1 MGYPARTEMMCFA
14 GDRGIAFYSLCCIW
28 RDFHVFQKKI
38 KQSAEID
45 RSRIP
50 RHIGIIMDGNGRWA
64 KRRGLPRSAG
74 HKRGAD
80 ILEDICDYCNGLG
93 VEALTVYAF
102 STENWSRPQKE
113 IDALMDL
120 LYDYL
125 LMVEEKFKGRDMKL
139 KISGD
144 ISPLTPKIQAA
155 IHHAEE
161 VTASGKRM
169 ILNIA
174 LNYGGRDE
182 IVRAARKIAAAA
194 AAGTQKIDAIDEA
207 AFAAY
212 LDMGDLPEV
221 DLIIRP
227 SGEMRLSNFMLW
239 ESAYA
244 ELWFSDICW
253 PDFRPKDMQQ
263 AILDYQNR
271 DRRFGGVK

>member
-1 MGYPARTEMMCFA
+1 MFFFKKKPNITELDM
-14 GDRGIAFYSLCCIW
+14 SN
-28 RDFHVFQKKI
+28 
-38 KQSAEID
+38 
-45 RSRIP
+45 IP
-50 RHIGIIMDGNGRWA
+50 KHIGVIMDGNGRWA

-80 ILEDICDYCNGLG
+80 ILENICDCCNALG
-93 VEALTVYAF
+93 VRVLTVYAF

-125 LMVEEKFKGRDMKL
+125 MQVEEKFRGRDMKL

-144 ISPLTPKIQAA
+144 ISPLSDKIKKA
-155 IHHAEE
+155 IAHAED
-161 VTASGKRM
+161 VTSSGKRM

-182 IVRAARKIAAAA
+182 IVRAARKIA
-194 AAGTQKIDAIDEA
+194 DEA
-207 AFAAY
+207 ANGSLKASDLTEQSFAGY
-212 LDMGDLPEV
+212 LDTAGLPEV

-227 SGEMRLSNFMLW
+227 SGEKRLSNFMLW
-239 ESAYA
+239 QAAYA
-244 ELWFSDICW
+244 ELWYSDICW
-253 PDFRPKDMQQ
+253 PDFTEADMKQ

>member
-1 MGYPARTEMMCFA
+1 MFFFKKKPNITELDM
-14 GDRGIAFYSLCCIW
+14 SN
-28 RDFHVFQKKI
+28 
-38 KQSAEID
+38 
-45 RSRIP
+45 IP
-50 RHIGIIMDGNGRWA
+50 KHIGVIMDGNGRWA

-80 ILEDICDYCNGLG
+80 ILENICDCCNALG
-93 VEALTVYAF
+93 VHVLTVYAF

-125 LMVEEKFKGRDMKL
+125 MQVEEKFRGRDMKL

-144 ISPLTPKIQAA
+144 ISPLSDKIKKA
-155 IHHAEE
+155 IAHAED
-161 VTASGKRM
+161 VTSSGKRM

-182 IVRAARKIAAAA
+182 IVRAARKIA
-194 AAGTQKIDAIDEA
+194 DEA
-207 AFAAY
+207 ANGSLKASDLTEQSFAGY
-212 LDMGDLPEV
+212 LDTAGLPEV

-227 SGEMRLSNFMLW
+227 SGEKRLSNFMLW
-239 ESAYA
+239 QAAYD
-244 ELWFSDICW
+244 EFWYSDICW
-253 PDFRPKDMQQ
+253 PDFTEADMKQ

>member
-1 MGYPARTEMMCFA
+1 MFFFKKKPNITELDM
-14 GDRGIAFYSLCCIW
+14 SN
-28 RDFHVFQKKI
+28 
-38 KQSAEID
+38 
-45 RSRIP
+45 IP
-50 RHIGIIMDGNGRWA
+50 KHIGVIMDGNGRWA

-80 ILEDICDYCNGLG
+80 ILESICDCCNALG
-93 VEALTVYAF
+93 VRVLTVYAF

-125 LMVEEKFKGRDMKL
+125 MQVEEKFRGRDMKL

-144 ISPLTPKIQAA
+144 ISPLSDKIKKA
-155 IHHAEE
+155 IAHAEE
-161 VTASGKRM
+161 VTSSGKRM

-182 IVRAARKIAAAA
+182 IVRAARKIADKAANGSLKA
-194 AAGTQKIDAIDEA
+194 SDLTEQSFAG
-207 AFAAY
+207 Y
-212 LDMGDLPEV
+212 LDTAGMPEV

-227 SGEMRLSNFMLW
+227 SGEKRLSNFMLW
-239 ESAYA
+239 QAAYA
-244 ELWFSDICW
+244 EFWYSDICW
-253 PDFRPKDMQQ
+253 PDFTEADMKQ

>member
-1 MGYPARTEMMCFA
+1 MFFFKKKPNITELDM
-14 GDRGIAFYSLCCIW
+14 SN
-28 RDFHVFQKKI
+28 
-38 KQSAEID
+38 
-45 RSRIP
+45 IP
-50 RHIGIIMDGNGRWA
+50 KHIGVIMDGNGRWA

-80 ILEDICDYCNGLG
+80 ILENICDCCNALG
-93 VEALTVYAF
+93 VRVLTVYAF

-125 LMVEEKFKGRDMKL
+125 MQVEEKFRGRDMKL

-144 ISPLTPKIQAA
+144 ISPLSDKIKKA
-155 IHHAEE
+155 IAHAED
-161 VTASGKRM
+161 VTSSGKRM

-182 IVRAARKIAAAA
+182 IVRAARKIA
-194 AAGTQKIDAIDEA
+194 DEA
-207 AFAAY
+207 ANGSLKVSDLTEQSFAGY
-212 LDMGDLPEV
+212 LDTAGLPEV

-227 SGEMRLSNFMLW
+227 SGEKRLSNFMLW
-239 ESAYA
+239 QAAYA
-244 ELWFSDICW
+244 EFWYSDICW
-253 PDFRPKDMQQ
+253 PDFTEADMKQ

>member
-1 MGYPARTEMMCFA
+1 MFFFKKKPNITELDM
-14 GDRGIAFYSLCCIW
+14 SN
-28 RDFHVFQKKI
+28 
-38 KQSAEID
+38 
-45 RSRIP
+45 IP
-50 RHIGIIMDGNGRWA
+50 KHIGVIMDGNGRWA

-80 ILEDICDYCNGLG
+80 ILENICDCCNALG
-93 VEALTVYAF
+93 VHVLTVYAF

-125 LMVEEKFKGRDMKL
+125 MQVEEKFRGRDMKL

-144 ISPLTPKIQAA
+144 ISPLSDKIKKA
-155 IHHAEE
+155 IAHAEN
-161 VTASGKRM
+161 VTSSGKRM

-182 IVRAARKIAAAA
+182 IVRAARKIA
-194 AAGTQKIDAIDEA
+194 DEA
-207 AFAAY
+207 ANGSLKASDLTEQSFAGY
-212 LDMGDLPEV
+212 LDTAGLPEV

-227 SGEMRLSNFMLW
+227 SGEKRLSNFMLW
-239 ESAYA
+239 QAAYA
-244 ELWFSDICW
+244 EFWYSDICW
-253 PDFRPKDMQQ
+253 PDFTEADMKQ

>member
-1 MGYPARTEMMCFA
+1 MFFFKKKPNITELDM
-14 GDRGIAFYSLCCIW
+14 SN
-28 RDFHVFQKKI
+28 
-38 KQSAEID
+38 
-45 RSRIP
+45 IP
-50 RHIGIIMDGNGRWA
+50 KHIGVIMDGNGRWA

-80 ILEDICDYCNGLG
+80 ILENICDCCNALG
-93 VEALTVYAF
+93 VRVLTVYAF

-125 LMVEEKFKGRDMKL
+125 MQVEEKFRGTDMKL

-144 ISPLTPKIQAA
+144 ISPLSDKIKKA
-155 IHHAEE
+155 IAHAED
-161 VTASGKRM
+161 VTSSGKRM

-182 IVRAARKIAAAA
+182 IVRAARKIA
-194 AAGTQKIDAIDEA
+194 DEA
-207 AFAAY
+207 ANGSLKASDLTEQSFAGY
-212 LDMGDLPEV
+212 LDTAGLPEV

-227 SGEMRLSNFMLW
+227 SGEKRLSNFMLW
-239 ESAYA
+239 QAAYA
-244 ELWFSDICW
+244 EFWYSDICW
-253 PDFRPKDMQQ
+253 PDFTEADMKQ